1 MPEGHSK
8 PSRGPMLVLIVWLIV
23 ALVVGRMRLLE
34 SVPRIVLQLTLL
46 SLTFCCLL
54 AFWKS
59 RAVNHWVMSRPVRV
73 LISFH
78 VVRFVGIY
86 FLVLYR
92 RGELP
97 FAFAVPGGIGDIA
110 IAFMALLIGLFSV
123 NDPPN
128 RPLVLFWN
136 SLGLLDILFVVIT
149 AARLGLKHA
158 DSMLPLTHLPL
169 SLLPTF
175 FVPLIIASHLII
187 FYRLGRHG
195 QSPD

>member
-8 PSRGPMLVLIVWLIV
+8 PSRGPMLVLIVWLVV

-59 RAVNHWVMSRPVRV
+59 RAVNNWVMSRPVRV

-110 IAFMALLIGLFSV
+110 VAFMALLIGLFSV

-128 RPLVLFWN
+128 RPLVLIWN
-136 SLGLLDILFVVIT
+136 TLGLLDILFVVIT

-158 DSMLPLTHLPL
+158 DSMLALTHLPL

-187 FYRLGRHG
+187 FYRLGRRG
-195 QSPD
+195 QSHA